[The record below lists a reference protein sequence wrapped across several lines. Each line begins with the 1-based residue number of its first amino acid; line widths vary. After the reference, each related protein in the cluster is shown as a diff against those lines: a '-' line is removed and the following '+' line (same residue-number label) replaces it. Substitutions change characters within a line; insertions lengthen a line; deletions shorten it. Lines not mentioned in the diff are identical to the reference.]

1 MKKRLGFL
9 SLFGITALLLAA
21 VGAITALAAPSGVVG
36 SAAWDRDWTNLVQ
49 TLKATITDADEDTPI
64 FQAGETTDFFG
75 VIYSSAP
82 IDTNFTVKV
91 HESPVTDW
99 VDFTATNCCGL
110 TGSTEP
116 FTAATAAA
124 AANLF
129 LAFFGLAQDGVVD
142 TADLDAVNKPGGT
155 ARDNNVA
162 DFADLVIKKTA
173 TGEVLNNAANTG
185 DIQVFSLDSFNG
197 VLTLRATAA
206 GAAGER
212 LTLGYFGSVAETL
225 DVKVTSLSDPTGFTL
240 RLAETSRNSGVFE
253 RSMAMDATATTIV
266 AGALTDTTAAA
277 ASVRIKAADGDVVK
291 VEYTDVS
298 EASAKRSATVKVE
311 LTDPTLSS
319 LSPASKTHTKTK
331 EVTLSVDV
339 TDALSGVKS
348 TTIQFY
354 VCEQTAD
361 CTRAD
366 NFNLVA
372 DSDDVA
378 DDDSAT
384 GFGFNT
390 NKYVLSD
397 VAGGKRATVKVELED
412 GDGNYEWYAKAND
425 NAGNE
430 GQSQGDADL
439 APLEGPANSSRIIF
453 DSTALTLGTDPQSS
467 ATSAITGQW
476 WDATKTDVL
485 VDDVLTL
492 AVDETLTDERIIT
505 DASKAK
511 NTSIRVVFDGAL
523 DGTSVQAADFKVNG
537 AIPANAEFFSSLYN
551 SSVFLTVAALN
562 PSETPKVEV
571 VVGGVADKAGNV
583 NTDLLEVTTARD
595 GIGPTL
601 TVTLAGDTGV
611 SGVALSGSSV
621 TATMTTNETLLGVPS
636 ISVVKVV
643 DVGGVLVAQ
652 DLLGAGAIFENGLQD
667 AGAVTFVGTDTWS
680 RVLSTDNLLPAGG
693 ASKFVAQIT
702 GSDSAGNTGKTGGND
717 PISTSAVLFE
727 LDKTLAAPIITPA
740 DATSVFRSDPFITL
754 DFTAEGTEYAGDTH
768 KTVTLTA
775 LTLDGTDILVQASTT
790 DNAKYIVASSGLA
803 LGDHVVIV
811 SAADEA
817 GNKQTDVKVTFTV
830 KEVAKVSVPLKPG
843 QNLVSLPNEPADPA
857 INSVITL
864 TQVTSVITY
873 DPINPDP
880 ATGSPWL
887 TASRVGTGPLTG
899 SLTSMDARHGYWV
912 KSFSFDPIS
921 VEIPDPGFAALPPSI
936 QVVGGWNLVP
946 VVTIGGL
953 APGATINAD
962 TYFGS
967 TAWVTAYTFDPQTNT
982 WTKILPRSF
991 ENVVVGT
998 GYWLYVTA
1006 DGILVP

>member
-36 SAAWDRDWTNLVQ
+36 SAAWDREWTNLAQ
-49 TLKATITDADEDTPI
+49 TLKTTITDNDEDTAVS
-64 FQAGETTDFFG
+64 QVAEATDFFAAAYATGRGADGSTFFFKLREGPIQDWVNLTTDNLGDHIGDKDGTASEAEKDAFEAALPGFLAATDADTDAGLDKLNELLAGAGADRDDG
-75 VIYSSAP
+75 VIDGSDIIVQITGRVVAVFSVDAGNGVVTFR
-82 IDTNFTVKV
+82 IGDAADVNTAFTV
-91 HESPVTDW
+91 T
-99 VDFTATNCCGL
+99 
-110 TGSTEP
+110 
-116 FTAATAAA
+116 
-124 AANLF
+124 
-129 LAFFGLAQDGVVD
+129 
-142 TADLDAVNKPGGT
+142 
-155 ARDNNVA
+155 
-162 DFADLVIKKTA
+162 
-173 TGEVLNNAANTG
+173 
-185 DIQVFSLDSFNG
+185 
-197 VLTLRATAA
+197 
-206 GAAGER
+206 
-212 LTLGYFGSVAETL
+212 YFGSVSETV

-240 RLAETSRNSGVFE
+240 RLPETSRSSGIFE
-253 RSMAMDATATTIV
+253 RSMQMDATATTIV
-266 AGALTDTTAAA
+266 PGALTDTTAAA
-277 ASVRIKAADGDVVK
+277 TSVKIKAADGDVIK

-298 EASAKRSATVKVE
+298 ESSAKRTATVKVE

-348 TTIQFY
+348 DTIQFY
-354 VCEQTAD
+354 VCEQSAD
-361 CTRAD
+361 CTHAA

-372 DSDDVA
+372 DSDDVG
-378 DDDSAT
+378 DDDLAT

-390 NKYVLSD
+390 NKYVLTD

-439 APLEGPANSSRIIF
+439 DPLEGAANSSRIVF
-453 DSTALTLGTDPQSS
+453 DSTALILGTDPQSA

-476 WDATKTDVL
+476 WDATKTDAL
-485 VDDVLTL
+485 VDDVATTTI
-492 AVDETLTDERIIT
+492 DETLTDERIIT

-523 DGTSVQAADFKVNG
+523 DGTSIQAADFKVNG

-601 TVTLAGDTGV
+601 TVTLSGDTGV
-611 SGVALSGSSV
+611 TGVALSGSSI

-652 DLLGAGAIFENGLQD
+652 TGGGAFEDGLQD

-702 GSDSAGNTGKTGGND
+702 GSDSAGNTGLTGGSD
-717 PISTSAVLFE
+717 PVSTSAILFE
-727 LDKTLAAPIITPA
+727 LDKTLAAPVLTPA
-740 DATSVFRSDPFITL
+740 DDTDVFRNDPFITI

-775 LTLDGTDILVQASTT
+775 LTLDGTDILAQASTT
-790 DNAKYIVASSGLA
+790 DNAKYIVAASGLA

-811 SAADEA
+811 SGADEA
-817 GNKQTDVKVTFTV
+817 GNKQTDFKVTFTV
-830 KEVAKVSVPLKPG
+830 KEVSKVSVPLKPG

-912 KSFSFDPIS
+912 KSSSFDPIS

-953 APGATINAD
+953 APGAIINAD

-967 TAWVTAYTFDPQTNT
+967 TAWVTAYTFDPETNT
-982 WTKILPRSF
+982 WNKILPNSF
-991 ENVVVGT
+991 QNVVVGT